1 MGLSIDRKPKKLKVG
16 AEENHL
22 KKAALTFIILVC
34 SIIIAVSA
42 SFIVKPVNA
51 ANSQEYSIERVDH
64 TAKILYNG
72 YVFLNDTIRIE
83 GKAAT
88 DTAIVES
95 FRLGFPHKYGQ
106 SILRTMA
113 FNGSAS
119 FEVTSDAPLDDR
131 MGFYAVEITFP
142 QPLSV
147 KNGIVHVFTV
157 GFVLSNTLLQQDTT
171 NATSY
176 TLDFPAYPGLTK
188 PASSCNGL
196 VVLPGDATFL
206 SGTVAGFAYN
216 QTNLP
221 AFNYSQASVTFSM
234 SGAKLLLVDVPEMR
248 REVAVNEF
256 GGMSGSDTYRITNKM
271 QNELAMIQV
280 LLPLNASG
288 VQAEDQFG
296 RTTIKAVLTDART
309 SRYNVTFGS
318 PLTGGNSTLFRLK
331 YGLPSE
337 VYRTKQAGSAD
348 SFDLDFPLFQDLDSY
363 IGQSST
369 TFVLPEGARLQSF
382 EKTSSTSTYSLTRS
396 VFQETLA
403 VTKQNVIS
411 LDHFD
416 VKLSYVYNSI
426 WLAFRPALWVWA
438 LAIVGSMVAVV
449 WKRPKGPVE
458 VVAPTVAVRMR
469 PESLRE
475 FSDAYEEKLKIILE
489 LDALETKVEKGK
501 IPRRRYK
508 VQKETMRTRL
518 STLSHTLDEYKE
530 KMRTAG
536 GHYSELML
544 QLEVAESE
552 IKEVDNALRNDGIR
566 HNQGELS
573 LEAFKKRQD
582 DYRRRK
588 EKAEATINGILLRFR
603 EETR

>member
-1 MGLSIDRKPKKLKVG
+1 
-16 AEENHL
+16 L
-22 KKAALTFIILVC
+22 KKVALTSIILAC
-34 SIIIAVSA
+34 SIIIAVS
-42 SFIVKPVNA
+42 SSLIIRPVNA
-51 ANSQEYSIERVDH
+51 ANSQEYSVERVNH
-64 TAKILYNG
+64 TVKVLYNG
-72 YVFLNDTIRIE
+72 YLFVNDTIRIV
-83 GKAAT
+83 GKAAV
-88 DTAIVES
+88 DTATVEN

-106 SILRTMA
+106 HVLRTMA
-113 FNGSAS
+113 FSGSTS
-119 FEVTSDAPLDDR
+119 FEVASDVPLDDR
-131 MGFYAVEITFP
+131 MGFYTVEITFP

-147 KNGIVHVFTV
+147 TNGTVHVFTV
-157 GFVLSNTLLQQDTT
+157 GFVLSNSLLQRQDTS
-171 NATSY
+171 NLTSY
-176 TLDFPAYPGLTK
+176 ILDFPAYPGLTK

-196 VVLPGDATFL
+196 IVLPSDATFL
-206 SGTVAGFAYN
+206 SGSVAGFTYN

-221 AFNYSQASVTFSM
+221 AFNYSQASATFSM
-234 SGAKLLLVDVPEMR
+234 SGGKLQLVDIPDMK

-256 GGMSGSDTYRITNKM
+256 GGISGSDTYRMTNRM
-271 QNELAMIQV
+271 QTELSLVQV

-296 RTTIKAVLTDART
+296 RTKIGIVLTDART
-309 SRYNVTFGS
+309 SRYNVTFES
-318 PLTGGNSTLFRLK
+318 ALTGGNSTLFTLK
-331 YGLPSE
+331 YSLPSE
-337 VYRTKQAGSAD
+337 VYRTKQSDVAD
-348 SFDLDFPLFQDLDSY
+348 SFALVFPLFHDLDYY
-363 IGQSST
+363 IERAST
-369 TFVLPEGARLQSF
+369 TFELPEGARLQSF
-382 EKTSSTSTYSLTRS
+382 EKTSNTSTYSLTRS
-396 VFQETLA
+396 VFQETLT
-403 VTKQNVIS
+403 VVKQNVIS
-411 LDHFD
+411 LDRFD
-416 VKLSYVYNSI
+416 VKLSYVYNPI

-438 LAIVGSMVAVV
+438 LAIVGSVIAVV
-449 WKRPKGPVE
+449 WKRPKAPVE

-469 PESLRE
+469 PESLKE
-475 FSDAYEEKLKIILE
+475 FSDGYEEKLKIILE

-508 VQKETMRTRL
+508 VQKETLRTRL

-530 KMRTAG
+530 KMRAAG

-552 IKEVDNALRNDGIR
+552 IKEVDNALRNDAIR

>member
-1 MGLSIDRKPKKLKVG
+1 M
-16 AEENHL
+16 
-22 KKAALTFIILVC
+22 
-34 SIIIAVSA
+34 IIAVSA
-42 SFIVKPVNA
+42 FFIVKPVNA
-51 ANSQEYSIERVDH
+51 ANSQEYTVERVDH

-88 DTAIVES
+88 DTAVVES

-106 SILRTMA
+106 DILRTMA
-113 FNGSAS
+113 FNSS
-119 FEVTSDAPLDDR
+119 VTFEVASEVPLDDR

-147 KNGIVHVFTV
+147 KNGTVHVFAV
-157 GFVLSNTLLQQDTT
+157 GFVLSNSLLQQDAT
-171 NATSY
+171 NVTRY
-176 TLDFPAYPGLTK
+176 TLDFPAYPALTK

-196 VVLPGDATFL
+196 IVLPGSATFL
-206 SGTVAGFAYN
+206 SGTVAGFAYSR
-216 QTNLP
+216 TNLP
-221 AFNYSQASVTFSM
+221 AFNYSQASVAFSM
-234 SGAKLLLVDVPEMR
+234 SEARLLLVDIPEMR

-256 GGMSGSDTYRITNKM
+256 GGISGSDTYRIANKM
-271 QNELAMIQV
+271 LKELPMIQT
-280 LLPLNASG
+280 LLPLNASR

-296 RTTIKAVLTDART
+296 RTTIRAVLTDART
-309 SRYNVTFGS
+309 SRYNVTFES
-318 PLTGGNSTLFRLK
+318 PLAGGNSTLFTLK
-331 YGLPSE
+331 YSLPSE
-337 VYRTKQAGSAD
+337 VYLIKQAGSAD
-348 SFDLDFPLFQDLDSY
+348 SFALDFPLFQDLDCY
-363 IGQSST
+363 IEQSSA

-382 EKTSSTSTYSLTRS
+382 EKASSTSTYSLTRS
-396 VFQETLA
+396 VFQESLA
-403 VTKQNVIS
+403 VAGQNVIS

-416 VKLSYVYNSI
+416 VKLSYVYNSV

-438 LAIVGSMVAVV
+438 LAIVGSMIAVV
-449 WKRPKGPVE
+449 WKRPKAPVE
-458 VVAPTVAVRMR
+458 VVAPTAAVRMR
-469 PESLRE
+469 PEDLRE

-489 LDALETKVEKGK
+489 LDALENKVEKGR

-508 VQKETMRTRL
+508 VQKETLRTRL
-518 STLSHTLDEYKE
+518 NTLSRTLDEYKE

-588 EKAEATINGILLRFR
+588 EKVEATINGILLRFR